1 MKIIGLTGN
10 IASGKSFVSSI
21 LKELGAF
28 IIDMDK
34 IGRMIQEQNYRNVL
48 EKIREVFGDGIF
60 ESDGT
65 LNRKALGEIVF
76 KDRDKLEKL
85 NEIMYPLMEE
95 RLIEEIEYA
104 KSVAEVIV
112 VDAAILIEAGW
123 DKLVDEVWVVYTP
136 KNLQL
141 KRLVER
147 EKIDLTSA
155 LSRID
160 AQMPIEEKIKCGD
173 VVINNSEDMEKL
185 KQVVIDLWKRRVLS
199 T

>member
-10 IASGKSFVSSI
+10 IASGKSFVSSV

-123 DKLVDEVWVVYTP
+123 DKLVDEVWVVYAP

-147 EKIDLTSA
+147 EKIDSTSA

>member
-123 DKLVDEVWVVYTP
+123 DKLVDEVWVVYAP

-173 VVINNSEDMEKL
+173 VIINNSEDMEKL